1 MASSNGLFWTL
12 LVVGM
17 GSVIAGCQWHQIQS
31 PGTQPREVVTGKNEE
46 VRARLLNFIPAGT
59 DAAQAKE
66 RLEKLGF
73 DVAKRDQ
80 PDSLFAD
87 RHEPTDS
94 FWVSKRWMV
103 VVDAPDNS
111 VTDIRVNSGMI
122 GP

>member
-1 MASSNGLFWTL
+1 MASSKGLFW
-12 LVVGM
+12 LVLIVGM
-17 GSVIAGCQWHQIQS
+17 GSAIVGCQRHTIRS
-31 PGTQPREVVTGKNEE
+31 SRTQPRDVLAGTNEE
-46 VRARLLNFIPAGT
+46 VRARLLSLIPAGT

-66 RLEKLGF
+66 RLEELGF
-73 DVAKRDQ
+73 DVAMRDR

-87 RHEPTDS
+87 LHEPTDS